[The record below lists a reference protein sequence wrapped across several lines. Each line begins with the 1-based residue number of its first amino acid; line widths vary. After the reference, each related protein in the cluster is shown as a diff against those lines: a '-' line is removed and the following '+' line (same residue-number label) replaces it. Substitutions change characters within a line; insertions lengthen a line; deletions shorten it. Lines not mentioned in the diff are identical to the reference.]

1 MNFVTLLVSLATVIV
16 WTSTTESVV
25 SVVHAQNM
33 WTNEAATLQQA
44 RPLVR
49 SNNPQLVQR
58 EDHRA
63 LQTDKRVKVFQ
74 ETDHIVV
81 IEAES
86 VDRRRFVIE
95 DDDSKM
101 NVAEASTWKFES
113 NNTPPAIPDYV
124 GSGYLRFSNKNLANT
139 SAAITALTTSLTYY
153 INITNPG
160 EYRLSLRSYKF
171 NVNPTT
177 SFCDVQIV
185 NFPGGLGSKV
195 KAFLPGR
202 PKQWNYRTL
211 IQQYN
216 DGPILLPLFNENL
229 EDNSQIPKYIFPRPG
244 TYRFVISGR
253 MNESDY
259 ILDRLIFYEG
269 SKISV
274 NSAEGN
280 FQPQSP
286 YILTKPP
293 PNAWPKLTVPP
304 TLPLLPPY
312 FLSQQHSPE
321 YLFDTG
327 TVDETTIYNDTTM
340 KIYGASKIY
349 ENSQNKVIVI
359 KEWAYPFGKDGH
371 MFYTHRSGGLNF
383 AYEFSNLYPP
393 GTLVNVTLGFMEN
406 YPNFC
411 QKQGRRIFN
420 VTVNGKE
427 YVSSLDVYG
436 TIGCNVALLL
446 SKEFQIN
453 KSGKIVISFKSVI
466 QNPMIALI
474 GIDNGES
481 SKISTD
487 FISASP
493 SLFLSD
499 VPTYTATNV
508 PSDAQ
513 SSFIPSETPSDASS
527 DLSSTLPSNVQ
538 SDNFSNVP
546 SNVPSITSTS
556 LDKGSLVDEDSV
568 SAVSSSDQP
577 SSTTSDAPSNVS
589 SDAPSDLPSDLSSAT
604 PSDAPSDV
612 SSDAPS
618 DLPSDLSSA
627 TPSDSP
633 SDVSSDAPSDSPSDL
648 SSATPSDSPSDVSS
662 DAPSDSPSDSASNI
676 PSNFVSVTP
685 STDKELSNVPSDA
698 PSEFPSDTRSESPS
712 DVPSPAPRPI
722 VSLSLVE
729 AESGAVVATI
739 HDGDVIERT
748 AIGLNANLTIVAE
761 TLDVVETVRFGYDGI
776 THKEGVAPYAMFG
789 KLFNGNKF
797 WPVQYL
803 STNGLKLVTVDAYDI
818 TYTKS
823 IDEVVVTFTIV

>member
-1 MNFVTLLVSLATVIV
+1 MYSNRTPKKSMNFVTLLVSLATGIV

-25 SVVHAQNM
+25 SVVHAQNV
-33 WTNEAATLQQA
+33 WTNEATTLQQT

-101 NVAEASTWKFES
+101 NVAEASSWKFES

-124 GSGYLRFSNKNLANT
+124 GSGYLRFSSKNLANT
-139 SAAITALTTSLTYY
+139 SAAVTALTTSLTYY

-274 NSAEGN
+274 TSAEGN

-304 TLPLLPPY
+304 TLPLLPPF
-312 FLSQQHSPE
+312 FLSQQQSPE

-604 PSDAPSDV
+604 PSD
-612 SSDAPS
+612 
-618 DLPSDLSSA
+618 
-627 TPSDSP
+627 
-633 SDVSSDAPSDSPSDL
+633 
-648 SSATPSDSPSDVSS
+648 SPSDVSS